1 MSICPVFAC
10 ESRDSWS
17 RAAVTRRAVSPR
29 KREERLR
36 KVLQA
41 RERAEQIEEERR
53 KRIEQKIA
61 LFDEKTEKVRPD
73 LIRREFEGEY
83 ELLRQTPHNELPS
96 SCWRL
101 ENTPEK
107 GGMRNSPETR

>member
-1 MSICPVFAC
+1 MSICLVFAR
-10 ESRDSWS
+10 ESRDSS
-17 RAAVTRRAVSPR
+17 YQAAVTRQAVSRR

-73 LIRREFEGEY
+73 PL
-83 ELLRQTPHNELPS
+83 
-96 SCWRL
+96 
-101 ENTPEK
+101 
-107 GGMRNSPETR
+107 